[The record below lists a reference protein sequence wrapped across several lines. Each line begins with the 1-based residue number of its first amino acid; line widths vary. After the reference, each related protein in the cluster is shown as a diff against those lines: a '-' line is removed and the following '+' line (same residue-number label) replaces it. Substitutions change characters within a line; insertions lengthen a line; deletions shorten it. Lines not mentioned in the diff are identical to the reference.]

1 MVRSKGEVLGVS
13 FINLLVP
20 IGLGSAGGQHA
31 VNLLHLGEILI
42 FAEQLKDMVQDIIS
56 RP

>member
-20 IGLGSAGGQHA
+20 IGLGSAGRQHA

-42 FAEQLKDMVQDIIS
+42 FAEQLKDMAQDVIYS
-56 RP
+56 S

>member
-13 FINLLVP
+13 FINLLVL
-20 IGLGSAGGQHA
+20 IGLGSAGHQHA

-42 FAEQLKDMVQDIIS
+42 FAEQLKDMAQDIIY